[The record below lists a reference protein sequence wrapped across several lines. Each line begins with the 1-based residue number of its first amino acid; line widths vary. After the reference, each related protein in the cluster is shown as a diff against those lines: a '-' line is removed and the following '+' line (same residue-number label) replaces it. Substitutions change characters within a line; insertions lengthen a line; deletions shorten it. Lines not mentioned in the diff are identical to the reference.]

1 MTGSVIYRIIFNM
14 NDTITDI
21 SKEVNDYY
29 EKGICAIKR
38 GNYDYAVELFGS
50 ALALKQNFA
59 EARYYL
65 WLALW
70 EKLKKEKDPVKLKAF
85 FRKIAALFPLLKSV
99 SLRRAGKRWEAI
111 YLLEKAMKID
121 PSNTKILDLLA
132 DCLLK
137 ERLTDNAVKMM
148 EAIPIIDN
156 KNYKAFKKLG
166 KLYRD
171 LDNYEK
177 ARAYFLAALRIN
189 PNDMETDKAIKDL
202 DALKTIR
209 NL

>member
-1 MTGSVIYRIIFNM
+1 M
-14 NDTITDI
+14 NQTANPIP
-21 SKEVNDYY
+21 KEVNDYY
-29 EKGICAIKR
+29 EKGVSAIKR

-50 ALALKQNFA
+50 ALALKQDFA
-59 EARYYL
+59 EARYYF

-70 EKLKKEKDPVKLKAF
+70 EKRKKEKDTLKLKTL
-85 FRKIAALFPLLKSV
+85 FRKIAVYLPLFKSI
-99 SLRRAGKRWEAI
+99 SLRRGGKTWEAI
-111 YLLEKAMKID
+111 YLLEKALKID

-137 ERLTDNAVKMM
+137 EGLTDNAVKML

-166 KLYRD
+166 KLYKG

-177 ARAYFLAALRIN
+177 TRAFYLAALRIN
-189 PNDMETDKAIKDL
+189 PNDMEMDKAIKDL
-202 DALKTIR
+202 DALKTMR